1 MRKRAFAVCLS
12 VMLAFT
18 LMPAAAFAID
28 GQEGF
33 YPDADTYYIGQSK
46 TGTIKAGSKEVY
58 CVDTTSLD
66 EKSCNVLITNTSTS
80 EAAKLTFRIVDAE
93 GRSKT
98 EISEESAC
106 YGGVGSLK
114 GAKPVI
120 EIESDHWNDSFFN
133 ISTGDFIVLEAGSSD
148 VDFELST
155 QIIYKP
161 PMAGCGDY
169 HTNSFSNRAHLIPL
183 YLEDYPK
190 KETVFIENQSDS
202 KVMHF
207 IISEG
212 ELVDDDNGNSWGL
225 LKPEYWENR
234 GVTFDLSKDYYLL
247 IFPTSCRAE
256 YSYDD
261 DDYNDDYNY
270 DDDDDWD
277 DDDDDWDDD
286 DYYDDD
292 DDWDDDDDYDYDD
305 DEDDWDYAVAI
316 SPQDLKYY
324 TVKAKDKTYNGKAQ
338 KSKPVLDYGD
348 ILLGTGMYS
357 VTYSNNKKVGTAK
370 MTIKGV
376 DPNSGTITKTFRI
389 NPKGTSLSKLSAA
402 RKAVTVKWKK
412 QAARMSKSRIS
423 GYQIQYSTSSKFSNA
438 KIRTVKGYRNTSKR
452 ISSLKAKKKYY
463 VRIRT
468 YMKVGSKKYYSSW
481 SRKKSIKTR

>member
-292 DDWDDDDDYDYDD
+292 DDWDDDDYYDD
-305 DEDDWDYAVAI
+305 DDDWD
-316 SPQDLKYY
+316 D
-324 TVKAKDKTYNGKAQ
+324 DD
-338 KSKPVLDYGD
+338 DY
-348 ILLGTGMYS
+348 GMYS

>member
-1 MRKRAFAVCLS
+1 M
-12 VMLAFT
+12 
-18 LMPAAAFAID
+18 
-28 GQEGF
+28 
-33 YPDADTYYIGQSK
+33 
-46 TGTIKAGSKEVY
+46 
-58 CVDTTSLD
+58 D

-261 DDYNDDYNY
+261 DDYDDDYN
-270 DDDDDWD
+270 
-277 DDDDDWDDD
+277 
-286 DYYDDD
+286 YDDD

>member
-1 MRKRAFAVCLS
+1 M
-12 VMLAFT
+12 
-18 LMPAAAFAID
+18 
-28 GQEGF
+28 
-33 YPDADTYYIGQSK
+33 
-46 TGTIKAGSKEVY
+46 
-58 CVDTTSLD
+58 D

-234 GVTFDLSKDYYLL
+234 GVTFDLSNDY
-247 IFPTSCRAE
+247 
-256 YSYDD
+256 
-261 DDYNDDYNY
+261 
-270 DDDDDWD
+270 
-277 DDDDDWDDD
+277 
-286 DYYDDD
+286 
-292 DDWDDDDDYDYDD
+292 YDYDD

>member
-1 MRKRAFAVCLS
+1 M
-12 VMLAFT
+12 
-18 LMPAAAFAID
+18 
-28 GQEGF
+28 
-33 YPDADTYYIGQSK
+33 
-46 TGTIKAGSKEVY
+46 
-58 CVDTTSLD
+58 D

-261 DDYNDDYNY
+261 DDYDDDYNY

-277 DDDDDWDDD
+277 DDD
-286 DYYDDD
+286 Y
-292 DDWDDDDDYDYDD
+292 YDYDD